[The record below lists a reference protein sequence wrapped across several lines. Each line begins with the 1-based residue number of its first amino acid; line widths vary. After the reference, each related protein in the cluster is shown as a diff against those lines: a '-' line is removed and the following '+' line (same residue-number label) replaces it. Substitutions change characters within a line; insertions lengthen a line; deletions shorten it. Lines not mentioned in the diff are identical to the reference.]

1 MEPKVP
7 LSVCRELPNLFSTA
21 DEVHKLD
28 SSYEF
33 TNCPEEQH
41 KLVEPYAKPENVKKF
56 KLLQQLQS
64 IGLVEPVDAPFMYFA
79 AMDGKGCKLTAL
91 GKHYWRLV
99 KNNNI

>member
-1 MEPKVP
+1 MYLAVQGRNGI
-7 LSVCRELPNLFSTA
+7 L
-21 DEVHKLD
+21 LD
-28 SSYEF
+28 YY
-33 TNCPEEQH
+33 
-41 KLVEPYAKPENVKKF
+41 LVYFYVIIYK
-56 KLLQQLQS
+56 QLQS